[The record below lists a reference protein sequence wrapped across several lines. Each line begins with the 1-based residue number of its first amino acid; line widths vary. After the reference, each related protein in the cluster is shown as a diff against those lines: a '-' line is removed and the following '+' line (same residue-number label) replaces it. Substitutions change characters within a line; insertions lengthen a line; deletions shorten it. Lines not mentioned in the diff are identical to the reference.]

1 MLDYAYRG
9 KTDLPDECLEITNY
23 VQATRCV
30 LHQHTQS
37 HRQTKLRLK
46 AFNNFFLSA
55 KIWYWLKQM
64 KIFKIGDAE
73 SPRHFHLI
81 FFILRT
87 RASSMQQ
94 QRDLPI
100 QRNNEDLH
108 TNFRWS
114 RRLLYSGNAWTRY
127 FVKIFRI
134 YLIKITSLWRVP
146 YNQNT
151 TADKKL
157 LRALNLNFVCRCGC
171 VCRCSTHRV
180 ART

>member
-1 MLDYAYRG
+1 MFIADEKFDFFILRIEFRWIQLVVCASRSSRG
-9 KTDLPDECLEITNY
+9 CSIVSCTTFWSS
-23 VQATRCV
+23 Q
-30 LHQHTQS
+30 Q
-37 HRQTKLRLK
+37 
-46 AFNNFFLSA
+46 FLSA

-73 SPRHFHLI
+73 SPWHLY
-81 FFILRT
+81 FLFCILRS
-87 RASSMQQ
+87 RDSSMQQ

-114 RRLLYSGNAWTRY
+114 RILYSGNAWTRY
-127 FVKIFRI
+127 FVKSFRI
-134 YLIKITSLWRVP
+134 YLIKTTSLWRAP
-146 YNQNT
+146 FNQNT

-180 ART
+180 AHT